1 MENVPQMNKAYII
14 RKGVSLDQ
22 LKDFINF
29 ITNYHGGIIKAVH
42 SDGNSSNTEALMK
55 DCDIA
60 LLFLAKGSSSS
71 NFEEEVSLTHS
82 LGLRRAVFTLD
93 ENTYP
98 SFTPTGIPSLW
109 KLHCGYVHKATNSN
123 ILRAIQGATKFGV

>member
-1 MENVPQMNKAYII
+1 MNKAYII

-60 LLFLAKGSSSS
+60 LLFLANGSSNS

-98 SFTPTGIPSLW
+98 SLTPTGIPSMW
-109 KLHCGYVHKATNSN
+109 KQHCGYVHKATKSN
-123 ILRAIQGATKFGV
+123 ILRAIQGATKWGV